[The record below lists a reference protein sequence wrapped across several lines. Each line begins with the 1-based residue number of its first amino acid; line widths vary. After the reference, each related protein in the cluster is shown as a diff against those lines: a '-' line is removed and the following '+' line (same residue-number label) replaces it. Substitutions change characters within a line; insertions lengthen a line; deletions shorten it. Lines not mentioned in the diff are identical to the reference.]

1 MTLDKDTLTGAE
13 NARNRLLELQH
24 SAEVARVDYHHTI
37 RKLHAAGGSLREI
50 AEALGLSHQRV
61 HQIVEPVDGAAP
73 SDRGP
78 EHKVHRRLR
87 GFVPFE
93 RFAEEARA
101 AVGAAIDEAASLG
114 HRRVGTEHL
123 LISLVSASSAPA
135 GVALAT
141 LGVTREGVVA
151 AVTQRLGSGPAGSI
165 GRRPFTP
172 AARRVL
178 ARALKEAARSR
189 DGEITSKHILLGLV
203 ADGGDAA
210 EILAGLGAP
219 ADRVIDTLSGVS
231 GAYGSAQK

>member
-1 MTLDKDTLTGAE
+1 MTLDKDTLTTAE
-13 NARNRLLELQH
+13 QARNRLLELQH

-78 EHKVHRRLR
+78 AHRMHRRLR

-93 RFAEEARA
+93 RFAQEARDVVTNAIEESA
-101 AVGAAIDEAASLG
+101 ALG

-123 LISLVSASSAPA
+123 LISITAGGADSRSAT
-135 GVALAT
+135 ALT
-141 LGVTREGVVA
+141 GLGASREAVVA
-151 AVTQRLGSGPAGSI
+151 AVTERLGTGPAGSS

-172 AARRVL
+172 AAK
-178 ARALKEAARSR
+178 RALGLALNEAGRSR
-189 DGEITSKHILLGLV
+189 DRELTTDHILLGLL
-203 ADGGDAA
+203 ADEGDAA
-210 EILAGLGAP
+210 EILTGLGATP
-219 ADRVIDTLSGVS
+219 DRVREVLGT
-231 GAYGSAQK
+231 GAV

>member
-1 MTLDKDTLTGAE
+1 MTLDKDTLTSAE
-13 NARNRLLELQH
+13 QARDHLLELQH

-73 SDRGP
+73 SDLGP
-78 EHKVHRRLR
+78 QHKVHRRLR
-87 GFVPFE
+87 GLVPFE
-93 RFAEEARA
+93 RFSDEART
-101 AVGAAIDEAASLG
+101 AVGGAIDEAAALG

-123 LISLVSASSAPA
+123 LVSLAGAGTAPA
-135 GVALAT
+135 GAALASF
-141 LGVTREGVVA
+141 GITRDAVVA
-151 AVTQRLGSGPAGSI
+151 AVTERLGSGPAGST

-178 ARALKEAARSR
+178 ARALHAAQGARER
-189 DGEITSKHILLGLV
+189 EITSKHLLLGIV
-203 ADGGDAA
+203 VDGGDAA

-219 ADRVIDTLSGVS
+219 ADRVRANLT
-231 GAYGSAQK
+231 GSETEVV